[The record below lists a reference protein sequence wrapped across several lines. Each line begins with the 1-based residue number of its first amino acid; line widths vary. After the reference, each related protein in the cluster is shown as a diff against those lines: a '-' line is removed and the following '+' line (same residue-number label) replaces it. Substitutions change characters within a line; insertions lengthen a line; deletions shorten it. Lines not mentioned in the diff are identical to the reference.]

1 MTKRKKKLTP
11 GKVVRMAYSKGM
23 PRCKGCGFRIRGK
36 QHESGLH
43 HQATRTTSSK
53 AGKRW
58 HTELSGSGRIIT
70 SVTSHNRRY
79 RG

>member
-1 MTKRKKKLTP
+1 MTKSNR
-11 GKVVRMAYSKGM
+11 
-23 PRCKGCGFRIRGK
+23 RCESCGFRIRGP
-36 QHESGLH
+36 QHESGSH
-43 HQATRTTSSK
+43 HQATRTIGSK